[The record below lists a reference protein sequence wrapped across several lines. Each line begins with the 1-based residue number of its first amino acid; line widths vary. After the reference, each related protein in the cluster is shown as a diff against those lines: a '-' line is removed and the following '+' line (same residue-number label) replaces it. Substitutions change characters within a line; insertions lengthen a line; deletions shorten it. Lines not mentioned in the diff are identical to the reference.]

1 MLTRLI
7 KTQLVIFTILTLIAL
22 IALGWYYLRLPSVAG
37 IGQYY
42 VKADLPRSGG
52 LYATAN
58 VTYRGTTIGKVTDV
72 VPTENGAQATMRID
86 SSFKIPADVTAN
98 VHSVSAIGEQ
108 YLDLVSGE
116 GDPNQFLA
124 PDSTIPVE
132 NSSVPSEVGPALDAA
147 NKGLAVLPK
156 EKIDSLLTETA
167 DAVGGLGPALQ
178 RLVDS
183 TTAIASDFKDNLPQV
198 NDIVTNS
205 TPILDSQVNSGD
217 AIRQWSAN
225 LNTIASQTAE
235 QDAALRSG
243 LQQAAPTADQLN
255 AVFGDVRDALP
266 QTLANL
272 AIVNDLL
279 KRYHKGLEQALV
291 ILPQGASVAQAGTI
305 FEGEG
310 LLHFGLSI
318 GQPPPC
324 LTGFLPAS
332 EWRSPA
338 DTSTAPLPDG
348 LYCKIPK
355 DTQGNVVRGAR
366 NYPCADVPGKRAATP
381 KECRSNEPYEPLG
394 TNPWYGD
401 PNQILTCPAPGARC
415 DQPVKPGYVIPAP
428 SVNNGMNPLP
438 ADQLPGT
445 PPPVSDP
452 LTAPGSGSVQC
463 SGQQPNP
470 CIYTPASGPTAIYN
484 PTSGEVT
491 APDGAKYT
499 VTNSNNSGENGWKE
513 MLAPAS

>member
-1 MLTRLI
+1 MLTRFIKIQLI
-7 KTQLVIFTILTLIAL
+7 LFSILTLIAL
-22 IALGWYYLRLPSVAG
+22 VALGWYYLRLPALAG
-37 IGQYY
+37 IGQYDLH
-42 VKADLPRSGG
+42 ADLPRSGG

-58 VTYRGTTIGKVTDV
+58 VTYRGTTIGKVTEV
-72 VPTENGAQATMRID
+72 VPTENGARATMSID
-86 SSFKIPADVTAN
+86 SDFKIPADATAN

-108 YLDLVSGE
+108 YLDLVSTGNP
-116 GDPNQFLA
+116 GQYLSPGA
-124 PDSTIPVE
+124 TITDST
-132 NSSVPSEVGPALDAA
+132 VPSEVGPAVDAA
-147 NKGLAVLPK
+147 NEGLAVLPK

-198 NDIVTNS
+198 NDIIDNS
-205 TPILDSQVNSGD
+205 TPILQSQVDSGD
-217 AIRQWSAN
+217 AIAQWSAN
-225 LNTIASQTAE
+225 LNTIASQAAE

-255 AVFGDVRDALP
+255 AVFSDVRESLP

-272 AIVNDLL
+272 SVVLDML
-279 KRYHKGLEQALV
+279 KRYNKGLEQALV
-291 ILPQGASVAQAGTI
+291 VFPQGASALQMGTV

-310 LLHFGLSI
+310 LLHLGLSI
-318 GQPPPC
+318 NQPPPC

-338 DTSTAPLPDG
+338 DTTTAPLPSG

-355 DTQGNVVRGAR
+355 DFQGNVVRGAR
-366 NYPCADVPGKRAATP
+366 NYPCADVPGKRAASP
-381 KECRSNEPYEPLG
+381 KECRSDEPYVPLG

-428 SVNNGMNPLP
+428 SINNGMNPLP
-438 ADQLPGT
+438 ADQLPQ
-445 PPPVSDP
+445 PPAPVSDP
-452 LTAPGSGSVQC
+452 LTAPGQGTVQC

-470 CIYTPASGPTAIYN
+470 CVYTPASGPTAIYN
-484 PTSGEVT
+484 PSSGEVLG
-491 APDGAKYT
+491 PDG
-499 VTNSNNSGENGWKE
+499 VTYSVNNSNKPGDDGWKE